1 VGRDRRLEAV
11 IAMRGE
17 NHVGEFGGETTL
29 MHGPPGERAVADEW
43 ATTPHES
50 SWIVGWVRLA
60 GAAWEEKGKKFQIFF
75 NLFQNIELEL
85 KLGK

>member
-1 VGRDRRLEAV
+1 
-11 IAMRGE
+11 
-17 NHVGEFGGETTL
+17 
-29 MHGPPGERAVADEW
+29 
-43 ATTPHES
+43 
-50 SWIVGWVRLA
+50 VGWVRLA